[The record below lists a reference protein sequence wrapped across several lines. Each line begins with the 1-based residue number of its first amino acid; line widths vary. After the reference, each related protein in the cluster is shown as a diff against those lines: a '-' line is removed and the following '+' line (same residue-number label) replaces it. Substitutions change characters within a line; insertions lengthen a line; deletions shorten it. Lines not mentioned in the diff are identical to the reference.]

1 MNFPPRYVLF
11 DLDGTLVDPAGAITG
26 GIRHALLS
34 SGIPDPGQELLD
46 TLVGPPLA
54 HGLMTVPGMTEDQLP
69 AVIRDYRYE
78 YLRHGIFEGHPYP
91 GIPGLLDG
99 LRAAGIALAVATSKP
114 EHIALALLEAQGLL
128 DRFDAVRGATAA
140 EQDSLAEGP
149 GKGHIV
155 RTALEALAADPEAA
169 VMVGDRH
176 YDVQGAAV
184 CGLECIG
191 VSWGFALPGELEAAG
206 AAAIVDSAHELEEIL
221 FGGLRGTPVP
231 DTKGKAE

>member
-1 MNFPPRYVLF
+1 MKFPARSVLF

-34 SGIPDPGQELLD
+34 SGIPDPGQALLD

-54 HGLMTVPGMTEDQLP
+54 HGLMTVPGMTEARLP
-69 AVIRDYRYE
+69 AVIRDYRSE
-78 YLRHGIFEGHPYP
+78 YSRHGIFRSRPYP

-99 LRAAGIALAVATSKP
+99 LRAAGITLAVATSKP

-128 DRFDAVRGATAA
+128 DKFDAVRGAAAA

-155 RTALEALAADPEAA
+155 RAALEALDAGPDTA

-176 YDVQGAAV
+176 FDVQGATV

-191 VSWGFALPGELEAAG
+191 VAWGFALPGELEAAG
-206 AAAIVDSAHELEEIL
+206 AAAIVHSAHELEDIL
-221 FGGLRGTPVP
+221 FGGLPGTQVP
-231 DTKGKAE
+231 ETKGKAE

>member
-1 MNFPPRYVLF
+1 MKFPARAVLF
-11 DLDGTLVDPAGAITG
+11 DLDGTLVDPAGSITG
-26 GIRHALLS
+26 GILHALLS
-34 SGIPDPGQELLD
+34 SGIPDPGPEVLA

-54 HGLMTVPGMTEDQLP
+54 HGLMTIPGMTEDQLP

-78 YLRHGIFEGHPYP
+78 YSRQGIFASRPYP
-91 GIPGLLDG
+91 GIPALLDG
-99 LRAAGIALAVATSKP
+99 LRTAGIALAVATSKP

-128 DRFDAVRGATAA
+128 GRFDVVCGSTAA

-155 RTALEALAADPEAA
+155 RAALEALGANPDTA

-176 YDVQGAAV
+176 FDVEGAAV
-184 CGLECIG
+184 CGLGCIG
-191 VSWGFALPGELEAAG
+191 VSWGFAVPGELEAAG
-206 AAAIVDSAHELEEIL
+206 AAAIVNSAHELEEIL
-221 FGGLRGTPVP
+221 FGGLPGTPVP